1 MEDVVHL
8 RLLGQFEV
16 VDGAGTIELGGGRQR
31 IALAVLALA
40 ANRVVTVERLIESI
54 WDARPP
60 ATAHRQVHMV
70 ISVLRRA
77 LRALADRVEIRTER
91 NGYRLVVADGCVDL
105 LRFEA
110 DVAAGRRLLAE
121 QRTREAAQAFRSGL
135 AWWRGPALGGLD
147 GRFRPEAARLEQAR
161 ADAWEWCLE
170 AEVAGGEAPGTLS
183 DLERAHAEHPLREG
197 ITAALMLA
205 LYRAGRQSDAIGV
218 YRRTA
223 ALLAE
228 ELGVDPGPALAARF
242 TEILRADAGLTATAG
257 APAPGPEQLPVDVS
271 SFTGRQDELAALDA
285 FEAGVVVVSGT
296 AGVGKTALVTRW
308 AHRRRTR
315 FPDGQ
320 LYANLHGYGPDEP
333 TGPAEALTGFLRA
346 LGVAPQDIPV
356 ETERLAADFRTRVS
370 GRRMLIVLDN
380 AATVGQLRPLLPGAP
395 GCLVL
400 ITSRD
405 SLGGLVVR
413 DGARRL
419 DLDLLPTADAVA
431 LLSAL
436 VGPGPVAELTEL
448 AGLCAR
454 LPLALRV
461 AAELAQSRTGEPL
474 SGLIAEL
481 AGEQDRLDRLDPGG
495 DPYSAVRAVFSW
507 SMHHLSEPA
516 FRLFALLGRH
526 PGADFD
532 AYAAAALTGGDLTAT
547 RRALDELA
555 RAHLIRREPGGRF
568 GMHDLL
574 RAYAHGLL
582 RDDEAAADLRRL
594 YHHYLA
600 AAAAAVTTLYHS
612 FGGRAPAVEPS
623 GTVLPPLADRPGA
636 LAWFDRELSTLLAV
650 TARTADNDPPGI
662 AARLPAVVQ
671 DYLLSGRYADG
682 LTMCE
687 LGLRAARMAGDTMAA
702 ARLEQALAVL
712 NLHLGRTAIGVRHEE
727 TTLVLLRQHGDAVNE
742 GRMLCHLGD
751 VRKSRCEYQSA
762 ADYYARALGVFRRE
776 GYRNG
781 IAGSMTSMGNVLRRM
796 GRRRQSIAFHEYALR
811 LFREAGDVAGT
822 CIALHNLGHTQADLG
837 LLRPALA
844 NQREAMQHARD
855 VGHLTTQAVV
865 LNAIGAI
872 LGRLG
877 DRAAAADHHRRA
889 LERCRELGEQRFVA
903 AALTGLGDTARA
915 AGQPR
920 EALAH
925 HTAALHAA
933 RAGNW
938 RDEQALANAGLA
950 ADHAALGDEIRA
962 AQYRAAALSLDPYL
976 RP

>member
-1 MEDVVHL
+1 MEDRVHL

-16 VDGAGTIELGGGRQR
+16 VDGPATIDLGGSRQR

-40 ANRVVTVERLIESI
+40 ANETVSAARLIEGI
-54 WDARPP
+54 WDSRPP

-77 LRALADRVEIRTER
+77 LRALPDEVEIRTER
-91 NGYRLVVADGCVDL
+91 NGYRLVVAGDRVDL

-110 DVAAGRRLLAE
+110 EVAAGRRLLAE
-121 QRTREAAQAFRSGL
+121 QRVQEAAQAFRSGL

-147 GRFRPEAARLEQAR
+147 GRFQPEAARLEQAR
-161 ADAWEWCLE
+161 VDAWEWCLE
-170 AEVAGGEAPGTLS
+170 AEVAGGESPGTLS

-205 LYRAGRQSDAIGV
+205 LYRAGRQSEAIAV

-223 ALLAE
+223 GLLAE

-242 TEILRADAGLTATAG
+242 TDILRADAGLTTTAG

-271 SFTGRQDELAALDA
+271 SFTGRQGELAALDA
-285 FEAGVVVVSGT
+285 FEGGVVVVSGT

-308 AHRRRTR
+308 AHRRRGR

-320 LYANLHGYGPDEP
+320 LHANLHGYGPDEP

-346 LGVAPQDIPV
+346 LGVAPRDIPV
-356 ETERLAADFRTRVS
+356 ETERLAADFRTRLS

-405 SLGGLVVR
+405 SLGGLVAR

-419 DLDLLPTADAVA
+419 DLDLLPHADAIA
-431 LLSAL
+431 LLTAL
-436 VGPGPVAELTEL
+436 LGAGPVAELSEL
-448 AGLCAR
+448 AVLCAR

-461 AAELAQSRTGEPL
+461 AAELALSRTGEPL

-516 FRLFALLGRH
+516 VRLFALLGRH

-532 AYAAAALTGGDLTAT
+532 GYAAAALTGGDLTGT
-547 RRALDELA
+547 HRALDELA
-555 RAHLIRREPGGRF
+555 RAHLVRREPGGRF

-582 RDDEAAADLRRL
+582 SDDEAAADLRRL

-600 AAAAAVTTLYHS
+600 AAAVAARTLYHS

-623 GTVLPPLADRPGA
+623 GTVLPPLADRPDA

-650 TARTADNDPPGI
+650 TARTAGNDPPGI

-687 LGLRAARMAGDTMAA
+687 LGLRAARAAGDTMAV
-702 ARLEQALAVL
+702 ARLEQALAIL
-712 NLHLGRTAIGVRHEE
+712 NLHLGRTEIGVRHEE
-727 TTLVLLRQHGDAVNE
+727 TTLVLLREHGDAVNE
-742 GRMLCHLGD
+742 GRMLCYLGD
-751 VRKSRCEYQSA
+751 VRKARCEYQSA
-762 ADYYARALGVFRRE
+762 SDYYARALAVFRRQD
-776 GYRNG
+776 YRNG
-781 IAGSMTSMGNVLRRM
+781 IAGAMTSMGNALRRM
-796 GRRRQSIAFHEYALR
+796 GRRRQAVAFHEYALR
-811 LFREAGDVAGT
+811 TFREAGDVSGI
-822 CIALHNLGHTQADLG
+822 CVALHNLGHTQADLG
-837 LLRPALA
+837 LLEPALA
-844 NQREAMQHARD
+844 SQREAMRHARA
-855 VGHLTTQAVV
+855 VGHLTTQAVA
-865 LNAIGAI
+865 LNAVGAI
-872 LGRLG
+872 LSRQG
-877 DRAAAADHHRRA
+877 DQAAAADHHRRA
-889 LERCRELGEQRFVA
+889 LDRARELGEQRFVA
-903 AALTGLGDTARA
+903 AALTGLGDAARA
-915 AGQPR
+915 AGRPR
-920 EALAH
+920 EAVAH
-925 HTAALHAA
+925 HTAALSAA
-933 RAGNW
+933 RDGNW
-938 RDEQALANAGLA
+938 RDEQALAHAGLA
-950 ADHAALGDEIRA
+950 ADHAALGDAVRA
-962 AQYRAAALSLDPYL
+962 DRHRDAARELDPYL
-976 RP
+976 P